1 MWNTTPL
8 TICINE
14 EGRRPQL
21 RVSSR
26 QFSRHLFLPLHSQPF
41 LQLPWCV
48 KVLRR
53 GSCLDWFGIWTFE
66 SLFSQHEIA
75 HRREKS
81 YILLLSS
88 ELCVLGP
95 SNVFI
100 NLFFF
105 SLRWKVDLII
115 YQLQFYLVQNEASKP
130 FPQASEEKTKLLYF
144 ANTKKIWNRENS
156 RTRKALDVL
165 HNLSDFLFLKTLKE
179 NQLSEERWIWEQE
192 AQYFYKRLTSVCFT
206 LWSIWIRGN
215 NTRQTLLYHEDP
227 QLSSGAVTITK
238 WVEYWFSHA
247 EDYTVFSS

>member
-105 SLRWKVDLII
+105 FSQMKGR
-115 YQLQFYLVQNEASKP
+115 FNYLSVAVLSSPKWGFQT
-130 FPQASEEKTKLLYF
+130 FPSGKR
-144 ANTKKIWNRENS
+144 RENKV
-156 RTRKALDVL
+156 TLFCQYKK
-165 HNLSDFLFLKTLKE
+165 NLK
-179 NQLSEERWIWEQE
+179 
-192 AQYFYKRLTSVCFT
+192 
-206 LWSIWIRGN
+206 
-215 NTRQTLLYHEDP
+215 
-227 QLSSGAVTITK
+227 
-238 WVEYWFSHA
+238 
-247 EDYTVFSS
+247 